1 MAKAGR
7 AAVDRLDELRRPIDF
22 LLSGMT
28 SRIIDG
34 PGAGFDH
41 MRAALE
47 LWNAHDERSDSHDRN
62 WPFPIAQESAAHE
75 LWDDAVLQQIATQ
88 TVKRARDAG
97 ALAALPPALAYRA
110 GVHVYM
116 GEFAS
121 AARLLEEADAIT
133 ESIGYAPR
141 KYHALNLAAWRG
153 VHNEAVDL
161 IASAAAEGA
170 AKGEGRLVGLTKLLS
185 AVLFNGVGR
194 YDEALTAAREC
205 CEYEDLGFYSWCLY
219 ELIEA
224 AVHLGDS
231 GSAASAL
238 LLFEQRAVASGTDW
252 ALGVLAAARAM
263 VADDETPAL
272 CSPRQSNDS
281 TGPMSHSTARVS
293 GCATASGCGG

>member
-1 MAKAGR
+1 
-7 AAVDRLDELRRPIDF
+7 
-22 LLSGMT
+22 
-28 SRIIDG
+28 
-34 PGAGFDH
+34 

-133 ESIGYAPR
+133 ASIGYAPR

-153 VHNEAVDL
+153 VHGEAVDL
-161 IASAAAEGA
+161 IAAAAADGA

-185 AVLFNGVGR
+185 RGPVQRSRSLRRG
-194 YDEALTAAREC
+194 AR
-205 CEYEDLGFYSWCLY
+205 S
-219 ELIEA
+219 
-224 AVHLGDS
+224 
-231 GSAASAL
+231 
-238 LLFEQRAVASGTDW
+238 RA
-252 ALGVLAAARAM
+252 
-263 VADDETPAL
+263 
-272 CSPRQSNDS
+272 
-281 TGPMSHSTARVS
+281 
-293 GCATASGCGG
+293 